1 MALPLPAPLRLLQAD
16 LPACPQ
22 ALLDLQALMH
32 DDDSALPAI
41 AALIESDMA
50 LAAAV
55 VRTVNS
61 AMYGLL
67 RRVETVG
74 EALRYLGT
82 REVIAISYASALRS
96 AFPSSPRM
104 NALWEAAGQT
114 GLLMGRSARALGMDP
129 LQAHTAG
136 LFARSGLA
144 VMLAHLGTPHAAL
157 VDRWSHDPVALD
169 AAETRTWGIG
179 HAAYGSVLCASWGL
193 AAPVVSFVRERTRPP
208 EQRAG
213 LDPRLRRL
221 LALGSAAEAL
231 LHAAAGGSATLTGL
245 AGDDALPEP
254 ELRAA
259 IAPHWHPL
267 RELRARGLQI
277 ID

>member
-1 MALPLPAPLRLLQAD
+1 VPLPAPLRLLQVD

-22 ALLDLQALMH
+22 ALLDLQSLMH

-82 REVIAISYASALRS
+82 REVIAISYASALRAAFAPS
-96 AFPSSPRM
+96 ARM
-104 NALWEAAGQT
+104 NALWRSASLT
-114 GLLMGRSARALGMDP
+114 GLLMGRSAPALGMDP

-136 LFARSGLA
+136 LFARSGQA
-144 VMLAHLGTPHAAL
+144 MMLAHLGAAHETL
-157 VDRWSHDPVALD
+157 IDRWGHDPVALD
-169 AAETRTWGIG
+169 AAEFQAWGIG

-193 AAPVVSFVRERTRPP
+193 AAPVVSFVRERARPA
-208 EQRAG
+208 EQRVG

-231 LHAAAGGSATLTGL
+231 LQTQHAATVAWSA
-245 AGDDALPEP
+245 AVPSDDLSET

-259 IAPHWHPL
+259 FLPYWQPL
-267 RELRARGLQI
+267 RELQARGLQI